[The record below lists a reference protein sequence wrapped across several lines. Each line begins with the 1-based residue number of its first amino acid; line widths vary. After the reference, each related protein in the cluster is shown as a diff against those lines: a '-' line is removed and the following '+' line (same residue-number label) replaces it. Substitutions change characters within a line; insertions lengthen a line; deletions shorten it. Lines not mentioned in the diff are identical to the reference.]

1 MSLWKTD
8 QKIKKKKKAISLTKI
23 PKVGQA
29 IKKRRTAIENKT
41 EKNLINWN
49 NEKEQLEKKLP
60 TLTRRRDFLLRK
72 DTAERIENLRIMI
85 DKAERGEEVRSFN
98 IKIQP
103 FEEQLNRITT
113 KKRKRKSLVKNGV
126 IVQRTR
132 NETPTID
139 DENYD
144 YNTVEME
151 LLTEIEMAPALPLYS
166 INGDFCH
173 RCQVPM
179 VIMCVESVFVCPRC
193 KLTRAY
199 VQSTSSRIAYGE
211 DVEFSSFLYK
221 RSNHFQEWIS
231 QFQAKESAI
240 IPDNV
245 MAIIMDELLRR
256 NIRLKQI
263 DAKLVRSVLKD
274 LKFRKY
280 YEHTFQITSKLTGYY
295 PHRMT
300 PTEET
305 QIKLMFSAIQ
315 SPFEEF
321 CPKERRNFLSYSY
334 CLFKFCELLGLD
346 YFLDSFSLLK
356 GRDKLQK
363 QDDIFKKICES
374 LDWEFIPSQSLH

>member
-1 MSLWKTD
+1 M
-8 QKIKKKKKAISLTKI
+8 TKI

-280 YEHTFQITSKLTGYY
+280 YEHTFQITSKLT
-295 PHRMT
+295 
-300 PTEET
+300 
-305 QIKLMFSAIQ
+305 
-315 SPFEEF
+315 
-321 CPKERRNFLSYSY
+321 
-334 CLFKFCELLGLD
+334 
-346 YFLDSFSLLK
+346 
-356 GRDKLQK
+356 
-363 QDDIFKKICES
+363 
-374 LDWEFIPSQSLH
+374 